1 MGGICRAERF
11 IVLTEVTFT
20 DLGLAGPLLKALEA
34 ENYTHPTPIQ
44 AQAIPVLL
52 DGRDLL
58 GLAQTGTGKTAAFTL
73 PLLQRLNKNQKQPG
87 RNGVRAL
94 ILAPTRELAVQ
105 IGDSIRAYGQFAS
118 LRHTV
123 ITGGVPQHRQVRA
136 MNRGVDVLVATPGR
150 LLDLAKQGHVSL
162 HSAETLILDE
172 ADRMFDMGFIRD
184 IRKIV
189 QMLPRQRHTMLFSAT
204 MPREI
209 EKLAR
214 EILVDPAKVEVTPE
228 VITVDRIEQHVFH
241 VPGPRKRDLLHELMA
256 DPSLSRVI
264 VFTRTKHGA
273 NRLADQLMKSGV
285 NADAIHGNK
294 SQGARQ
300 RALNDFKDNRS
311 RVLVAT
317 DIASR
322 GIDVDDVTHV
332 INFDLPL
339 EAESYVHRIG
349 RTARAGAGGIAYSF
363 CDPSEKKYLR
373 DIEKLI
379 KRPIAK
385 AENPLGAANDGDAGE
400 RLERRDRDEGR
411 NEQRRK
417 PHRGQ
422 PAGKKFKARKPKT
435 DNAGGWEPKRQEGAS
450 QEPRRQDGAKK
461 AKPRVEGE
469 SREQRSQ
476 DGAKQHKRAAKPG
489 GGNKPF
495 RRNRSRRSAA

>member
-1 MGGICRAERF
+1 
-11 IVLTEVTFT
+11 LTNTSFSG
-20 DLGLAGPLLKALEA
+20 LGLASPILKALEA
-34 ENYTHPTPIQ
+34 ENYSSPTPIQ
-44 AQAIPVLL
+44 AQAIPALL

-73 PLLQRLNKNQKQPG
+73 PLLQRLTGDPKQAG
-87 RNGVRAL
+87 RGGCRAL

-105 IGDSIRAYGQFAS
+105 IGDSIGTYSRFMS
-118 LRHTV
+118 VRHTV
-123 ITGGVPQHRQVRA
+123 ITGGVPQNRQVRA
-136 MNRGVDVLVATPGR
+136 MQRGVDILVATPGR
-150 LLDLAKQGHVSL
+150 LLDLVKQGHVAL
-162 HSAETLILDE
+162 HSARSLILDE

-189 QMLPRQRHTMLFSAT
+189 QLLPRERQTMLFSAT

-214 EILVDPAKVEVTPE
+214 EILKDPAKVEVTPE
-228 VITVDRIEQHVFH
+228 VVTVDRIEQHVYH
-241 VPGPRKRDLLHELMA
+241 VPGARKRDLLHELMA
-256 DPSLSRVI
+256 DPELSRVI

-273 NRLADQLMKSGV
+273 NRLADQLLKSGV

-300 RALNDFKDNRS
+300 RALDAFKENRS

-349 RTARAGAGGIAYSF
+349 RTARAGAAGVAISF

-373 DIEKLI
+373 DIERLI
-379 KRPIAK
+379 KRQIAK
-385 AENPLGAANDGDAGE
+385 ADNPLGAANEGE
-400 RLERRDRDEGR
+400 LRESAETGEKTRQDRNR
-411 NEQRRK
+411 NRY
-417 PHRGQ
+417 RGKTQ
-422 PAGKKFKARKPKT
+422 GAGKA
-435 DNAGGWEPKRQEGAS
+435 
-450 QEPRRQDGAKK
+450 
-461 AKPRVEGE
+461 
-469 SREQRSQ
+469 
-476 DGAKQHKRAAKPG
+476 AAKPG
-489 GGNKPF
+489 GGNKPM
-495 RRNRSRRSAA
+495 RRNRNRNRRKAA